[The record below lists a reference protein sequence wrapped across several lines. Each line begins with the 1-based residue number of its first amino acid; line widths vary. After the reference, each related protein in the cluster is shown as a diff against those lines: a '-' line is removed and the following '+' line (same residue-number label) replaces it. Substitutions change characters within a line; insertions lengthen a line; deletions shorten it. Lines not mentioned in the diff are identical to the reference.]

1 MSRRAPF
8 NQKKARCSRSNEVL
22 LHIPFLIAY
31 LIFWR
36 LNMARSPKHKH
47 KKRTPAQ
54 LNTMH
59 CAIEAQWEFDI
70 EDGSENSHRDGRIM
84 ELEVQLKDH
93 KNKY

>member
-1 MSRRAPF
+1 
-8 NQKKARCSRSNEVL
+8 
-22 LHIPFLIAY
+22 
-31 LIFWR
+31 
-36 LNMARSPKHKH
+36 MARSLKQKH

-59 CAIEAQWEFDI
+59 CAIEARWEFDI
-70 EDGSENSHRDGRIM
+70 EDGLGNSRRDGRIM